1 MVVLCEI
8 TIQKSSIN
16 QESYNAMSVMFCM
29 AATYVSC
36 KNSCI
41 AKKEKKK
48 KRKKR
53 KNFKAKK
60 TIKRLPPKSKCYC
73 FSHACLKYKHF
84 Y

>member
-41 AKKEKKK
+41 AKKEKKEDFQSK
-48 KRKKR
+48 K
-53 KNFKAKK
+53 N
-60 TIKRLPPKSKCYC
+60 Y
-73 FSHACLKYKHF
+73 
-84 Y
+84 